1 MIEALVVYD
10 VSTADREGERRLR
23 RVAKACEGIGVRV
36 QKSVFELRC
45 SEVQL
50 ITLIASLRKLVTGED
65 SVRIYRL
72 RLGTFDTVQQLGA
85 THRPSVDGAVIW

>member
-1 MIEALVVYD
+1 MEALVVYD

-45 SEVQL
+45 SEVQV
-50 ITLIASLRKLVTGED
+50 ITLISDLKKIVTGED

-72 RLGTFDTVQQLGA
+72 RQGTFDIVQQLGA
-85 THRPSVDGAVIW
+85 THPRPVDGAVIW